1 MKMEILSIYRSL
13 NIKDQAVVSFYGAGG
28 KTTLIHRLADEMKSA
43 GEKVLITTTTKMY
56 KSPDFPIVLS
66 KDPDKAVNELTKQF
80 ERYPIVVSG
89 RARSSENKI
98 EGFDRSQI
106 EHLSHN
112 LPVTIL
118 VEADGSRGKSVKGY
132 DQHEPVLPCC
142 SDLIIPVIGL
152 DSLGQLFTPEH
163 VHRLEQLLKITGSE
177 KGQAISETHLAK
189 ILIQMIELGRE
200 QVPLARITPLLNKVD
215 TVNSPNQMLTTIARE
230 LIDCRNTNRL
240 LATAGNDANPVKVS
254 LCLLSN
260 RPIASVSCVVLA
272 AGTSS
277 RMGTEKLFLKYKEK
291 TILEHTL
298 DQILQS
304 GIDDLVLVIKP
315 GCKLPSAL
323 TKSGVRIIENGEYAS
338 GIASSLKAG
347 LSATDHRTQG
357 VLFALADQPL
367 IPVQIYRQLIE
378 NYQKRLKQITCPTYQ
393 GKRGNPVLFD
403 RCTWP
408 DLMELTGDQG
418 GRQIFKRKAAR
429 EIDYLETGTPAV
441 LTDIDT
447 PDDYR
452 LLVNNPE

>member
-1 MKMEILSIYRSL
+1 MEILSIYRSL

-43 GEKVLITTTTKMY
+43 GKKVLITTTTKMY
-56 KSPDFPIVLS
+56 KSPDLPLVMS
-66 KDPDKAVNELTKQF
+66 CDPGKAVSELTKQF

-106 EHLSHN
+106 EHLAHN

-118 VEADGSRGKSVKGY
+118 IEADGSRGKSVKGY
-132 DQHEPVLPCC
+132 GQHEPVLPCC
-142 SDLIIPVIGL
+142 SDLLIPVIGL
-152 DSLGQLFTPEH
+152 DSLEQLFTPEH

-189 ILIQMIELGRE
+189 ILIQMIGLGYK
-200 QVPLARITPLLNKVD
+200 QVPLARVTPLLNKVD
-215 TVNSPNQMLTTIARE
+215 TVNSPNKVVTAIARE
-230 LIDCRNTNRL
+230 LIGCRNTDQL
-240 LATAGNDANPVKVS
+240 LATVGNNANPVKIS
-254 LCLLSN
+254 LGLSSD
-260 RPIASVSCVVLA
+260 RPIAPVSCVVLA

-298 DQILQS
+298 DQIRQS

-315 GCKLPSAL
+315 GSKLPSSL
-323 TKSGVRIIENGEYAS
+323 IKSGVRITENGEYAS
-338 GIASSLKAG
+338 GITSSLKAG
-347 LSATDHRTQG
+347 LTAINNRAQG

-367 IPVQIYRQLIE
+367 IPAQIYRQLIE
-378 NYQKRLKQITCPTYQ
+378 NYQKQLKLVTCPTYQ

-403 RCTWP
+403 RRTWP
-408 DLMELTGDQG
+408 DLMDLTGDQG
-418 GRQIFKRKAAR
+418 GRQIIHSIAAM
-429 EIDYLETGTPAV
+429 EIDYIETNTPEII
-441 LTDIDT
+441 TDIDT
-447 PDDYR
+447 PDDYQ
-452 LLVNNPE
+452 LLVNHPE